1 MSQVIT
7 NAFEYYW
14 QSSLAAEQPVVLDE
28 FILADI
34 PNLDITSPIDPATGL
49 PPESQIVHRQNVD
62 QRGRIN
68 KNAVAY
74 TIVMD
79 TTVGDFSFNAMY
91 LRNKQNGVIGMIVYK
106 GRETKL
112 KTDQT
117 TGQTGNSLV
126 KSMLMGYDQAAE
138 ATLTHVDA
146 GTWQIDYAARLRG
159 QDEDL
164 RQLASQLYGH
174 HTFIGDGFKVVQQDG
189 AHHVTPGVAIVGG
202 LRIELKQ
209 PQVIYPG
216 TKPIG
221 VWVDVHRSGSLLS
234 EHQNHFTI
242 ITSVADLADHVDSNG
257 YPHYVAKLAT
267 VQADSTVI
275 DGRGQGGSGGS
286 GAIPDTFSLWR
297 RSMAEAGYDL
307 IGQFGTQLTIQ
318 NAKQVLLSKD
328 GTKVYAW
335 LGTLPKDVDDSD
347 TLISTGGLGPGLWFD
362 VSGVTLNKNL
372 SFPNGIDLVGGVGYL
387 TIEQFGAVRGD
398 NSRSYAPEIQAA
410 LNASAQ
416 TGKTIRD
423 SGTYYIK
430 GTDVLTVPGPSYPH
444 TFSIDSDNLVFDFS
458 LRDSVASE
466 VSVTFDGVT
475 GALFSGGG
483 HAGPAIVL
491 PSAPYDAQT
500 ITATGVSVGDLL
512 LIYSDDTRE
521 GDTSPQEIGELNYV
535 QNVTGSVVTL
545 ESKLKDNYVTNP
557 KYRVVTPLKNPRIR
571 GLKLRGKGR
580 QATTRGDLGLFILFA
595 TTPYIDVEVDAV
607 DQIGVDL
614 IACKGGY
621 MKGYGRAEEKKTA
634 NGFVQYLYRYSSGT
648 CDLTVDV
655 DGRLSRHVCNGGSS
669 VNIPGIN
676 RNVTVRGRA
685 NGTWH
690 AAFSTHNGD
699 ELTTFDVSA
708 DSCDMGLD
716 LRVGKCTVSSLI
728 ANQCR
733 LGLLLRKDV
742 HDVSVGKVI
751 AWGGDAAVSVTTVQ
765 HATGRTSM
773 SGIEIDDIDS
783 YDQETAI
790 TVNATVD
797 SIPVQIAVGRIK
809 AVRTSPSPGAFAAIR
824 ALGSVQLSVGEAKV
838 TDAKGYDVS
847 AEQGSVI
854 YIDTL
859 EIQDHTSAPRILSA
873 DGAGSKIIIG
883 RLILRGTTSSPVI
896 QTAGGGVVEI
906 FQTVD
911 MR

>member
-34 PNLDITSPIDPATGL
+34 PNLDITSPIDPDTGL

-242 ITSVADLADHVDSNG
+242 ITSVADLTDHVDESG

-286 GAIPDTFSLWR
+286 GAIPDTFALWK

-307 IGQFGTQLTIQ
+307 IGQFGSEQTIEET
-318 NAKQVLLSKD
+318 NQVLLSKD
-328 GTKVYAW
+328 GTRVYAW
-335 LGTLPKDVDDSD
+335 
-347 TLISTGGLGPGLWFD
+347 TGGLPKTVQAD
-362 VSGVTLNKNL
+362 SNPITSGGIGQGGWIDKSDEALRHQL
-372 SFPNGIDLVGGVGYL
+372 SLPSGASKLGVGSGRTQEDKNNDTISVKDRGAIGNSTGKDGHDDTVAFLLAAADAKASGRPIVIESPMPGKRYRL
-387 TIEQFGAVRGD
+387 TGTVDFRGLVVNGGQSSIWVD
-398 NSRSYAPEIQAA
+398 HDGIGVVLGGRADKGSNPDQNINTVERAPERSAA
-410 LNASAQ
+410 NP
-416 TGKTIRD
+416 TIR
-423 SGTYYIK
+423 
-430 GTDVLTVPGPSYPH
+430 
-444 TFSIDSDNLVFDFS
+444 
-458 LRDSVASE
+458 
-466 VSVTFDGVT
+466 
-475 GALFSGGG
+475 
-483 HAGPAIVL
+483 
-491 PSAPYDAQT
+491 
-500 ITATGVSVGDLL
+500 
-512 LIYSDDTRE
+512 
-521 GDTSPQEIGELNYV
+521 
-535 QNVTGSVVTL
+535 VTGSKGQRIYVKYTNWLQIWAEKILPEAQSADDPDRSSAYSSFYINWANKLTLDAPASSGGWINENDIYLNRCYEFKIQGSPSFRHNHNRIWGGTFEGESSITINRGADNKLYNMRFERGPTTISFGELSERNVIINTWGGSEFGGWPDNPLVNGTITDNGGPGNIVIDENQMYRDGIVVASADINDVVLNFTL
-545 ESKLKDNYVTNP
+545 
-557 KYRVVTPLKNPRIR
+557 
-571 GLKLRGKGR
+571 
-580 QATTRGDLGLFILFA
+580 A
-595 TTPYIDVEVDAV
+595 
-607 DQIGVDL
+607 
-614 IACKGGY
+614 
-621 MKGYGRAEEKKTA
+621 
-634 NGFVQYLYRYSSGT
+634 SSGT
-648 CDLTVDV
+648 SKE
-655 DGRLSRHVCNGGSS
+655 G
-669 VNIPGIN
+669 
-676 RNVTVRGRA
+676 A
-685 NGTWH
+685 N
-690 AAFSTHNGD
+690 
-699 ELTTFDVSA
+699 
-708 DSCDMGLD
+708 
-716 LRVGKCTVSSLI
+716 KSLI
-728 ANQCR
+728 
-733 LGLLLRKDV
+733 
-742 HDVSVGKVI
+742 
-751 AWGGDAAVSVTTVQ
+751 
-765 HATGRTSM
+765 
-773 SGIEIDDIDS
+773 
-783 YDQETAI
+783 
-790 TVNATVD
+790 
-797 SIPVQIAVGRIK
+797 
-809 AVRTSPSPGAFAAIR
+809 
-824 ALGSVQLSVGEAKV
+824 
-838 TDAKGYDVS
+838 
-847 AEQGSVI
+847 
-854 YIDTL
+854 
-859 EIQDHTSAPRILSA
+859 
-873 DGAGSKIIIG
+873 
-883 RLILRGTTSSPVI
+883 
-896 QTAGGGVVEI
+896 
-906 FQTVD
+906 
-911 MR
+911 